1 MFEIALADEDVQGS
15 IRVFE
20 RTVENVKED
29 CVDGDWFDIT
39 GIDTLSE
46 GTCSGCDIRWSCVAR
61 PAYGSRR

>member
-20 RTVENVKED
+20 RIVENVKED
-29 CVDGDWFDIT
+29 CVDSDWFDIT

-46 GTCSGCDIRWSCVAR
+46 GTRSGCDIR
-61 PAYGSRR
+61 